1 MKHRHS
7 RINMVDLGIDLLES
21 FKKITSWTNDQFLEY
36 MNANNNWDILNDE
49 SIIRGLIGADIE
61 DYVAIFGRYL
71 SEHEQN
77 SIILQYNKRLQEQ
90 IPKRCST
97 NIDLD
102 FVIKDK
108 TARIIKM
115 IMENKKI
122 SLAEA
127 SKLWYNSKTKKETL
141 DTKEYSFVS
150 VTRCYD
156 ELEMELN
163 NDPMWLMN
171 PFD

>member
-1 MKHRHS
+1 
-7 RINMVDLGIDLLES
+7 
-21 FKKITSWTNDQFLEY
+21 
-36 MNANNNWDILNDE
+36 MN
-49 SIIRGLIGADIE
+49 
-61 DYVAIFGRYL
+61 
-71 SEHEQN
+71 
-77 SIILQYNKRLQEQ
+77 K
-90 IPKRCST
+90 
-97 NIDLD
+97 IDLD